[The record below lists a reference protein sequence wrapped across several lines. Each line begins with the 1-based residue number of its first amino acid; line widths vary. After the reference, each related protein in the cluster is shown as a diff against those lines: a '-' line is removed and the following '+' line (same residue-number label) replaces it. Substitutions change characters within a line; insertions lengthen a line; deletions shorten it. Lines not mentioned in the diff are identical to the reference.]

1 MKATSKG
8 VAFIFIGRGMFLLTF
23 VFMKCKFSH
32 SLVVLIFIFGTNLF
46 AQYQPT
52 ITDSKEWLVKTCE
65 FGNCLYDYY
74 YFVSDTTIG
83 GNAYKVLDGYHYSKN
98 FFIREDRFQRQV
110 FILINNGSLF
120 PQEYLLYDYGMK
132 VGDSLYLQNPVSPV
146 SAIEGY
152 YYLDSIIPE
161 TFEQITRK
169 VFYLHGWDTQQNYH
183 ETKWIEG
190 IGSTGLI
197 NTPGV
202 IGDTAI
208 MAELLC
214 VSENVQ
220 KIYSRKPNDTCYSNT
235 ALGVNE
241 LLESKD
247 TSVYFAQES
256 RTLYFPDLAIEAT
269 VSIFDTYG
277 KVVFEERIP
286 EFTKSLSLES
296 LKPGV
301 YTVHLTSGMAAM
313 TKKILIK

>member
-1 MKATSKG
+1 MNFK
-8 VAFIFIGRGMFLLTF
+8 IRLLTL
-23 VFMKCKFSH
+23 
-32 SLVVLIFIFGTNLF
+32 LVCCASFFQAQ

-52 ITDSKEWLVKTCE
+52 ITNSKEWLVKTCE

-74 YFVSDTTIG
+74 YFLADTTIG
-83 GNAYKVLDGYHYSKN
+83 GNACKVLDGFHYNKN
-98 FFIREDRFQRQV
+98 FYLREDSFQRQV
-110 FILINNGSLF
+110 FILINDGSLF

-132 VGDSLYLQNPVSPV
+132 VGDSLYLRNPVSPV

-161 TFEQITRK
+161 TFEQITRR

-202 IGDTAI
+202 MGDTIA

-220 KIYSRKPNDTCYSNT
+220 KIYSRKPNDTCYSNP
-235 ALGVNE
+235 V
-241 LLESKD
+241 LEIQETLQSGQP
-247 TSVYFAQES
+247 TFYYAQELRVLKFQNLS
-256 RTLYFPDLAIEAT
+256 RSA
-269 VSIFDTYG
+269 VVMVFDING
-277 KVVFEERIP
+277 KVVLEEKVP
-286 EFTKSLSLES
+286 NHTEKLSLGNLEQGIYMVT
-296 LKPGV
+296 LRTNEG
-301 YTVHLTSGMAAM
+301 TE
-313 TKKILIK
+313 TKKILVN